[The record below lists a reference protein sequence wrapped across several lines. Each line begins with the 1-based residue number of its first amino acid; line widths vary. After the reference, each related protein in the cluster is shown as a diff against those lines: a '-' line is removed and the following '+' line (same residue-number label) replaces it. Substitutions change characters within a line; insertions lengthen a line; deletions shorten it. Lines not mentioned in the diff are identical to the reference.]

1 MLPIGDS
8 SGGCCKLRGNGQPGL
23 GVRTP
28 FFFCF
33 ALCALQ
39 SPARQSIFIT
49 HPFFHRFSRQAATAA
64 TAGVATNAIDNVGR
78 GRWQE
83 SGGVVLLGVSR
94 RSDGELKGLANGKR
108 L

>member
-1 MLPIGDS
+1 MRLAIARKAINFYHPPILP
-8 SGGCCKLRGNGQPGL
+8 P
-23 GVRTP
+23 
-28 FFFCF
+28 
-33 ALCALQ
+33 
-39 SPARQSIFIT
+39 IF
-49 HPFFHRFSRQAATAA
+49 PPSRA

>member
-8 SGGCCKLRGNGQPGL
+8 AGGCCKLRGNGQPGL
-23 GVRTP
+23 GARTLPPP
-28 FFFCF
+28 FFS
-33 ALCALQ
+33 LCALQ
-39 SPARQSIFIT
+39 SPARQSIFIA
-49 HPFFHRFSRQAATAA
+49 HPFFQRFPRQAA
-64 TAGVATNAIDNVGR
+64 TAGVATNAIDNVGQ

-83 SGGVVLLGVSR
+83 SGGATWGFGTSR